1 MISALIHAAIRRR
14 KVVLG
19 VAAVLSVFG
28 LVTYLNLPRE
38 SSPDIPVP
46 FISIQVPY
54 PGVSPEDAERLL
66 VRPLETELQSLEGL
80 KEMNGVAVQNAALIY
95 LEFDVSFDVDKVLQD
110 VRAKVDMA
118 RGRFPPDAEEP
129 IISEN
134 NVNDDPFIGIM
145 MYGAAP
151 ERTMFQT
158 ARELQDR
165 LETLPGVLRT
175 DLGGGREE
183 LLEVTIDPARMQAAN
198 VSATELSQVI
208 GRNNQLIPA
217 GNLRTKE
224 TEFAVKIP
232 GVIEKPE
239 DILAL
244 PIKRNGDRLITVGDI
259 GQVRRTFKDP
269 GRITRFN
276 GQPTFSIDVV
286 KRSGANILDSVK
298 QVRAAVA
305 EEQKRWPETIQV
317 AYTFDESEFIERSL
331 SILESGLIIA
341 TILVMTIIVGSL
353 GVRQGIMVG
362 LSIPVCFMIGFLLL
376 QAFGLTLNQ
385 MVMFGLV
392 LAVGI
397 LVDGG
402 IVVVEYADRKM
413 AEGMDREEAFAAAG
427 TRMFWPVVNGTLT
440 TLCAFVPFLFWN
452 SIPGKFMSF
461 LPITLMMVLSA
472 SIFVALIFTPAL
484 GSIFGRK
491 QGVDLHHLEEIRKSE
506 HGDPRQ
512 MDGFMGWYARI
523 LWWSG
528 HHPFRVTG
536 MALVVIVAIVTA
548 FSLQKHRTEFFL
560 DQDPEYAAVYV
571 KARGNLTPESANIL
585 VSQVEQ
591 RLVGIKGVNS
601 TYVSAGKMGSGGFGG
616 PPADSVGRI
625 QIDFVDFEERK
636 ELGIRGKDIADEIR
650 KRVADMPGILTEVR
664 LPQGGPPQGKDVQ
677 VEMRG
682 ADPAALNRAADLVKA
697 KLANDPQL
705 IEQEDN
711 RASPGIELNLT
722 IDRAAAGRYGVDVLS
737 VGQAIQFVTT
747 GVLAGRFRPD
757 DADDELDIRVRFT
770 PENRN
775 LAAFDQLKITTP
787 FGPVPASYF
796 IKERPSQQ
804 VTSIQRRDGQRLV
817 LLQANTIDKVA
828 ANQKIAELK
837 PWLEKA
843 PIDPSVRWKFS
854 GSDEEG
860 AEAAQFFMVAM
871 LATLCMMA
879 VILLWQFNSFY
890 GILVTLSA
898 VILSVVG
905 VLLGV
910 VVNVAHTFDYI
921 SVIMLGTGIIALA
934 GVVVGHNIVLVDTF
948 YQLRRQGY
956 EPDEAAMRSAVQRF
970 RPVMLT
976 TVVTVIG
983 LLPLMFELHPNFRG
997 LHFEYKAPGSEWWVQ
1012 LSGAVVWGLSFST
1025 LLTLF
1030 LTPAALAAPKTLV
1043 RRFRNIWN
1051 MLFNGVAWRD
1061 RVRQGDS
1068 VRIDEEPHTAPANE
1082 DGLRPAAE

>member
-38 SSPDIPVP
+38 SAPDIPVP
-46 FISIQVPY
+46 FVSIQVPY

-95 LEFDVSFDVDKVLQD
+95 LEFDPSFDVDKVLQD

-145 MYGAAP
+145 MFGAAP

-165 LETLPGVLRT
+165 LESLPGVLRT

-217 GNLRTKE
+217 GNLRTKD

-232 GVIEKPE
+232 GVVEKPE

-259 GQVRRTFKDP
+259 GEVRRTFKDP

-376 QAFGLTLNQ
+376 QMFGLTLNQ

-461 LPITLMMVLSA
+461 LPITLMMVLGA

-484 GSIFGRK
+484 GSIMGRK
-491 QGVDLHHLEEIRKSE
+491 AGVDEHHLEEIRKSE

-512 MDGFMGWYARI
+512 MDGFMGWYARV

-536 MALVVIVAIVTA
+536 AALVILVIIGVL
-548 FSLQKHRTEFFL
+548 FFGQKHRTEFFL
-560 DQDPEYAAVYV
+560 DQDPEYATVYV

-585 VSQVEQ
+585 VSQAEQ
-591 RLVGIKGVNS
+591 RLQGVKGINS
-601 TYVSAGKMGSGGFGG
+601 LYVSAGKMGSGGFGG
-616 PPADSVGRI
+616 PPADSIGRI
-625 QIDFVDFEERK
+625 QVDFVDFEERK
-636 ELGIRGKDIADEIR
+636 ALGLRGKDIANTIR
-650 KRVADMPGILTEVR
+650 ERVSDLPGVLTEVR

-682 ADPAALNRAADLVKA
+682 SDPAALNRAADLVKA

-775 LAAFDQLKITTP
+775 LAAFEQLKITTP

-796 IKERPSQQ
+796 IKEKPGQQ
-804 VTSIQRRDGQRLV
+804 VTSIQRRDGQRLI

-828 ANQKIAELK
+828 ANQKIAELR

-843 PIDPSVRWKFS
+843 PIDPTVRWKFS

-860 AEAAQFFMVAM
+860 AEAAKFFAVAM

-890 GILVTLSA
+890 GIVVTLSA
-898 VILSVVG
+898 VVLSVFG
-905 VLLGV
+905 VFLGV

-921 SVIMLGTGIIALA
+921 SVIMMGTGVIALA

-1012 LSGAVVWGLSFST
+1012 LSAAVVWGLSFST

-1043 RRFRNIWN
+1043 RRFANIWN
-1051 MLFNGVAWRD
+1051 LLFRNVPWEN
-1061 RVRQGDS
+1061 RVRQGDT
-1068 VRIDEEPHTAPANE
+1068 VRMDENA
-1082 DGLRPAAE
+1082 GGV

>member
-38 SSPDIPVP
+38 SAPDIPVP
-46 FISIQVPY
+46 FVSIQVPY

-80 KEMNGVAVQNAALIY
+80 KEMNGVAVQNAALVY
-95 LEFDVSFDVDKVLQD
+95 LEFDPSFDVDKVLQD

-145 MYGAAP
+145 MFGAAP

-165 LETLPGVLRT
+165 LESLPGVLRT

-217 GNLRTKE
+217 GNLRTRD

-259 GQVRRTFKDP
+259 GEVRRTFKDP

-376 QAFGLTLNQ
+376 QMFGLTLNQ

-461 LPITLMMVLSA
+461 LPITLMMVLGA

-484 GSIFGRK
+484 GSIMGRK
-491 QGVDLHHLEEIRKSE
+491 AGVDEHHLEEIRKSE

-512 MDGFMGWYARI
+512 MDGFMGWYARV

-536 MALVVIVAIVTA
+536 AALLILVVIGVL
-548 FSLQKHRTEFFL
+548 FFGQKHRTEFFL
-560 DQDPEYAAVYV
+560 DQDPEYATVYV

-585 VSQVEQ
+585 VSQAEQ
-591 RLVGIKGVNS
+591 RLQGVKGINS
-601 TYVSAGKMGSGGFGG
+601 LYVSAGKMGSGGFGG
-616 PPADSVGRI
+616 PPADSIGRI
-625 QIDFVDFEERK
+625 QVDFVDFEERK
-636 ELGIRGKDIADEIR
+636 ALGLRGRDIANAIR
-650 KRVADMPGILTEVR
+650 ERVADLPGVLTEVR

-682 ADPAALNRAADLVKA
+682 SDPAALNRAADLVKA

-775 LAAFDQLKITTP
+775 LAAFEQLKITTP

-796 IKERPSQQ
+796 IKEKPGQQ
-804 VTSIQRRDGQRLV
+804 VTSIQRRDGQRLI

-828 ANQKIAELK
+828 ANQKIAELR

-843 PIDPSVRWKFS
+843 PIDSTVRWKFS

-860 AEAAQFFMVAM
+860 AEAARFFAVAM

-890 GILVTLSA
+890 GIVVTLSA
-898 VILSVVG
+898 VVLSVFG
-905 VLLGV
+905 VFLGV

-921 SVIMLGTGIIALA
+921 SVIMMGTGVIALA

-1012 LSGAVVWGLSFST
+1012 LSAAVVWGLSFST

-1043 RRFRNIWN
+1043 RRFANIWN
-1051 MLFNGVAWRD
+1051 MLFRGVPWEN
-1061 RVRQGDS
+1061 RVRQGDA
-1068 VRIDEEPHTAPANE
+1068 VRMDEHA
-1082 DGLRPAAE
+1082 GGV

>member
-46 FISIQVPY
+46 FVSIQVPY

-66 VRPLETELQSLEGL
+66 VRPLETELQSIEGL
-80 KEMNGVAVQNAALIY
+80 KEMNGVAVQNAALVY
-95 LEFDVSFDVDKVLQD
+95 LEFDPSFDVDKVLQD

-145 MYGAAP
+145 MYGGAP

-183 LLEVTIDPARMQAAN
+183 VLEVTIDPARMQAAN
-198 VSATELSQVI
+198 VSASELAQVI

-217 GNLRTKE
+217 GNLRTKD

-232 GVIEKPE
+232 GVVEKPE

-259 GQVRRTFKDP
+259 GEVRRTFKDP

-298 QVRAAVA
+298 EVRKAVA

-317 AYTFDESEFIERSL
+317 EYTFDESEFIERSL
-331 SILESGLIIA
+331 TILESGLIIA

-353 GVRQGIMVG
+353 GVRQGLMVG

-413 AEGMDREEAFAAAG
+413 AEGMPREEAFAAAG
-427 TRMFWPVVNGTLT
+427 IRMFWPVVNGTLT

-491 QGVDLHHLEEIRKSE
+491 TGVDLHHLEEIRKSE

-512 MDGFMGWYARI
+512 MDGFMGWYARV

-536 MALVVIVAIVTA
+536 MALVVIVAIVVA
-548 FSLQKHRTEFFL
+548 FSMQKHRTEFFL
-560 DQDPEYAAVYV
+560 DQDPEYATVYV
-571 KARGNLTPESANIL
+571 KARGNLTPESANVL

-591 RLVGIKGVNS
+591 RLAGLKGMNS
-601 TYVSAGKMGSGGFGG
+601 MYVSAGKMGSGGGRGG
-616 PPADSVGRI
+616 APADSVGRI

-636 ELGIRGKDIADEIR
+636 ELGVRGKDIADEIR
-650 KRVADMPGILTEVR
+650 KRVADLPGVLTEVR

-697 KLANDPQL
+697 RLAEDPQL

-775 LAAFDQLKITTP
+775 LAAFEQLKITTP

-796 IKERPSQQ
+796 IKEKPSQQ

-843 PIDPSVRWKFS
+843 PIDPTVRWKFS

-860 AEAAQFFMVAM
+860 AEAAQFFVVAM

-890 GILVTLSA
+890 GIIVTLSA
-898 VILSVVG
+898 VVLSVVG

-921 SVIMLGTGIIALA
+921 SVIMLGTGVIALA

-948 YQLRRQGY
+948 YQLRHQGY

-976 TVVTVIG
+976 TVVTVVG

-997 LHFEYKAPGSEWWVQ
+997 FHFEYKAPGSEWWVQ

-1043 RRFRNIWN
+1043 RRFRNIW
-1051 MLFNGVAWRD
+1051 LLLRGRQRWAD
-1061 RVRQGDS
+1061 RTRQGDA
-1068 VRIDEEPHTAPANE
+1068 VRMDDQPDVAEE